1 MLKSAGML
9 AISLCLGAFGVQSAE
24 AQMKNPLIWA
34 DVPDVTV
41 LRVGSTYYMTST
53 TMHMSPGLP
62 IMKSTDLS
70 NWELVNYAYDTL
82 DDTDELGLRNGKNA
96 YSRGSWA
103 SSLRFHNGKFYATT
117 FSNGGLTYIYE
128 TADIEKGPWKKTS
141 FRPSHHDHSLV
152 FEEDG
157 RAYMT
162 TGTGDIRLV
171 ELKDD
176 LSGDKPG
183 GVNQVIIPDA
193 SKVAG
198 ENVGLKAEGSQ
209 LFKVDGKYYIFLIT
223 WPRGGMRTE
232 LCFRSDKLTGPYEGK
247 VIIQDRG
254 IAQGGIF
261 DTPDG
266 KWYAMMF
273 RDNGAVGRIPWLMP
287 VTWVDG
293 WPVVGDNGK
302 VPDVLDSLP
311 PQKSLIGRVVASD
324 EFDRKPGDRPL
335 PLAWQWNH
343 NPDDKGWSL
352 TERPGFLR
360 LTNQRA
366 SQNLLDSPN
375 LLTQR
380 VFGPQCSANVSV
392 DVSQLKDGDNAGL
405 AAFQRDYGF
414 VGVKMADGKKSIVM
428 TSAQRNAATELET
441 VPLSQDKVFLKVDMN
456 FKDRADLAYF
466 AYSLDG
472 QDWKRI
478 GPPHKMSYTIPHF
491 MGYRFALFNTATKTA
506 GGTADFDYF
515 RVSEDARFDN

>member
-1 MLKSAGML
+1 
-9 AISLCLGAFGVQSAE
+9 
-24 AQMKNPLIWA
+24 
-34 DVPDVTV
+34 
-41 LRVGSTYYMTST
+41 
-53 TMHMSPGLP
+53 
-62 IMKSTDLS
+62 MKSTDLS
-70 NWELVNYAYDTL
+70 NWELVNYAYDVL
-82 DDTDELGLRNGKNA
+82 DDTDELALRNGKNA

-103 SSLRFHNGKFYATT
+103 SSLRFHDGKFFATT
-117 FSNGGLTYIYE
+117 FSNGGLTYVFE

-157 RAYMT
+157 RVFMT

-171 ELKDD
+171 ELNPD

-183 GVNQVIIPDA
+183 GVNQVIIPNA
-193 SKVAG
+193 SAVAG

-209 LFKVDGKYYIFLIT
+209 VYKVNGKYYIFLIT

-273 RDNGAVGRIPWLMP
+273 RDNGAVGRIPWLIP
-287 VTWVDG
+287 VAWVDG

-302 VPDVLDSLP
+302 VPDVIENLP
-311 PQKSLIGRVVASD
+311 AQTSLIGRVVASD
-324 EFDRKPGDRPL
+324 EFDRKSGDRPL

-352 TERPGFLR
+352 SERPGFLR
-360 LTNQRA
+360 LKNNRL
-366 SQNLLDSPN
+366 SQSLLDTPN

-380 VFGPQCSANVSV
+380 VFGPQCSGSVAV
-392 DVSQLKDGDNAGL
+392 DVNKLQDGDTAGL

-414 VGVKMADGKKSIVM
+414 VGIKSAGGKKYVVM
-428 TSAQRNAATELET
+428 TSSQRNNVVEEAS
-441 VPLSQDKVFLKVDMN
+441 VPLSQATLYLKVDMN
-456 FKDRADLAYF
+456 FKERADLAYF
-466 AYSLDG
+466 SYSLDG
-472 QDWKRI
+472 QEWKRI
-478 GPPHKMSYTIPHF
+478 GKPHKMSYTIPHF
-491 MGYRFALFNTATKTA
+491 MGYRFALFNTAAQIT
-506 GGTADFDYF
+506 GGVADFDF
-515 RVSEDARFDN
+515 FHVSETASFDP